1 MTIKEVE
8 EKTGLSRSNIRFYE
22 KEKLIQPNRNTGNGY
37 RDYSEKNVQD
47 IRKIAYLRTL
57 GISIDDIRKI
67 MLKQVSLYNVIEKQ
81 EKSLKTQI
89 SDLKNASDICK
100 KMLKSKEL
108 NYSDLKIEQ
117 YVPDIDRHW
126 NENQSIFRLDSVSFL
141 YIWGNTLTWS
151 VIIIL
156 SAIIAVLSF
165 PLLPLQI
172 PIQWS
177 GAFASSFVSKYFIFA
192 YPAACTIIR
201 LLVRPFIWRWLQLQ
215 AVYADFIVNYMTNYL
230 CFLALS
236 IQLFTILFVN
246 EIFKNITAVL
256 LLDTLILIGILLFGC
271 KKLLNNKA
279 SV

>member
-22 KEKLIQPNRNTGNGY
+22 KEKLIQPNRNASNGY

-81 EKSLKTQI
+81 EQSLKTQI

-108 NYSDLKIEQ
+108 NYSDLKIEL
-117 YVPDIDRHW
+117 YVPDINRHW
-126 NENQSIFRLDSVSFL
+126 NENQLIFKLDSVSFL
-141 YIWGNTLTWS
+141 YMWGSTLTWG
-151 VIIIL
+151 IIIVL
-156 SAIIAVLSF
+156 SAIIAILSF
-165 PLLPLQI
+165 PSLPPQI

-177 GAFASSFVSKYFIFA
+177 GAFANSFVNKYFIFA
-192 YPAACTIIR
+192 YPTACIVIR
-201 LLVRPFIWRWLQLQ
+201 FIVRPFIWRWLQLN
-215 AVYADFIVNYMTNYL
+215 ALYADFIVNYTTNYL

-236 IQLFTILFVN
+236 IQVFTLLFIN
-246 EIFKNITAVL
+246 EIFKSLTAVL
-256 LLDTLILIGILLFGC
+256 MLDTLILIGILLFGW

>member
-89 SDLKNASDICK
+89 SDLKTASDICK

-126 NENQSIFRLDSVSFL
+126 NEHLSIFRLDSVSFL

-151 VIIIL
+151 IIIIL

-177 GAFASSFVSKYFIFA
+177 GASASSFVSKYFIFA
-192 YPAACTIIR
+192 YPAACIIIR

-246 EIFKNITAVL
+246 EIFKNITSVL
-256 LLDTLILIGILLFGC
+256 LLDTFILIGILLFGW